1 MNDFLTWE
9 TLATFAG
16 CTAATAVF
24 TQFLKNAGVL
34 KNVATQ
40 LVSYGIALVLLFA
53 ATYFTG
59 GLTGAM
65 AALIPFNAVI
75 VSLGANGTFSAIT
88 RVSSSDTDKNVATDS
103 TLNPNESETDTSKED
118 AAK

>member
-40 LVSYGIALVLLFA
+40 LVSYGIAFVLLFG

-59 GLTGAM
+59 GLTWATF
-65 AALIPFNAVI
+65 ALVPFNAAI
-75 VSLGANGTFSAIT
+75 ISLGANGTFSAIT
-88 RVSSSDTDKNVATDS
+88 RVSSSDTDKNAATYS
-103 TLNPNESETDTSKED
+103 TPNSNEAETDTSKED